1 MAKVVVLGEGM
12 LELSADGPGWRLA
25 FGGDTLNTA
34 IHLAR
39 FGHDVAFATALGTDA
54 FSDELRRGWRDEGLD
69 VSLVLTD
76 PDRLP
81 GLYAIRTE
89 ADGERSFTYWRDH
102 SAARQMFT
110 LPGAQHFE
118 VAADRA
124 DLLLFSLISVA
135 ILPHASRA
143 MLRDL
148 CRRTNAGG
156 GRVAFDGNYRP
167 KLWRNT
173 NEGIAE
179 RDAAIALSDIGLP
192 TLEDELALS
201 GPSTAEAV
209 SARWRELGARE
220 TVVKLGAEGCM
231 IDGRIVSPASR
242 LSPID
247 TSGAGDAF
255 NAGYL
260 HARLGGALPAD
271 AARCGHELAAWSLMR
286 RGAVPALDGDAPY
299 LRWAI
304 AGLRSNV
311 QSTTAPIR
319 SNAARET
326 KSGL

>member
-1 MAKVVVLGEGM
+1 MAKVVVVGEGM
-12 LELSADGPGWRLA
+12 LELSSDGPGWRLA
-25 FGGDTLNTA
+25 YGGDTLNTA

-39 FGHDVAFATALGTDA
+39 FGHEVAFATALGTDS
-54 FSDELRRGWRDEGLD
+54 FSDELRLAWQGEGID
-69 VSLVLTD
+69 ISLVLTD

-81 GLYAIRTE
+81 GLYAIRTDAE
-89 ADGERSFTYWRDH
+89 GERSFTYWRSE
-102 SAARQMFT
+102 SAARQMFA
-110 LPGAQHFE
+110 LPEARRFAA
-118 VAADRA
+118 AADRA

-135 ILPHASRA
+135 ILPHGSRE
-143 MLRDL
+143 MLHDL

-167 KLWRNT
+167 RLWRNA
-173 NEGIAE
+173 NEAIAE

-209 SARWRELGARE
+209 SARWRGLGARE

-231 IDGRIVSPASR
+231 INGHIVPPASR

-260 HARLGGALPAD
+260 HARLGGAHPAD
-271 AARCGHELAAWSLMR
+271 AARCGHDLAAWTLMR
-286 RGAVPALDGDAPY
+286 RGAVPAPDADAPY
-299 LRWAI
+299 LR
-304 AGLRSNV
+304 
-311 QSTTAPIR
+311 
-319 SNAARET
+319 
-326 KSGL
+326 